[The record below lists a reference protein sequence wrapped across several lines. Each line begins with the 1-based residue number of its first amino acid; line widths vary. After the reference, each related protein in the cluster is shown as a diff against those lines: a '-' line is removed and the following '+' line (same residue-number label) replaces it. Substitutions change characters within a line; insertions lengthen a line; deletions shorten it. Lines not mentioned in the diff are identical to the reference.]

1 VTAGPTNIRLVGL
14 GIVFAIAVASWG
26 LTCAAWRFDRV
37 AAGVVPLDP
46 REFARMTVV
55 VIGSGGPHPDPNRR
69 GPAVAL
75 AAGKDVLLVD
85 AGRGVA
91 EGLRSAKL
99 PVTQPGIVLLS
110 SLLPENAVGLDDLLA
125 ARWQAGETT
134 PLRVYGPPGT
144 AALARE
150 LESALREPG
159 RSLWGALGIA
169 GEPPGLEAHEVEDGF
184 TLAQG
189 NLSLR
194 AGALPGGPVPALAWH
209 AEWRG
214 RSALVSRVGFAPDAL
229 AREARGAQLWL
240 HEAVML
246 PTPEQVKEFGVE
258 ADPERLR
265 HEAALWTAVA
275 QSGVLAQRA
284 GTETLVLVRLWP
296 PPVYALQITSQV
308 DDAFAGR
315 IVVADDGD
323 EITP

>member
-1 VTAGPTNIRLVGL
+1 VISGPTNIRLVGL
-14 GIVFAIAVASWG
+14 GLIFAVGAGAWA

-46 REFARMTVV
+46 REFARLTVV
-55 VIGSGGPHPDPNRR
+55 VLGSGGPHPDPNRR

-75 AAGKDVLLVD
+75 GAGKDVVLVD

-91 EGLRSAKL
+91 EGLRAAKL

-125 ARWQAGETT
+125 ARWQAGETA
-134 PLRVYGPPGT
+134 PLRLYGPPGT

-150 LESALREPG
+150 LESALRSSG

-169 GEPPGLEAHEVEDGF
+169 GDPPGLEAHEVEDGF
-184 TLAQG
+184 SLAQG
-189 NLSLR
+189 DLSLR
-194 AGALPGGPVPALAWH
+194 AAALPGGPVPALAWR

-214 RSALVSRVGFAPDAL
+214 RIAFVSSVGFAPDVL
-229 AREARGAQLWL
+229 AREARGANLWL
-240 HEAVML
+240 HEAVTL
-246 PTPEQVKEFGVE
+246 PTPEQVKEFGIE
-258 ADPERLR
+258 ADPERLQ
-265 HEAALWTAVA
+265 HEAALWTSIA

-284 GTETLVLVRLWP
+284 GTDTLVLVRLWP
-296 PPVYALQITSQV
+296 PPVYALQVTSQV
-308 DDAFAGR
+308 DDTFDGR
-315 IVVADDGD
+315 VVVADDGE

>member
-1 VTAGPTNIRLVGL
+1 VTSGPTNVRLL
-14 GIVFAIAVASWG
+14 GFGIAFAVAAACWA

-46 REFARMTVV
+46 RDFERLTVV

-91 EGLRSAKL
+91 EGLRAAKL

-125 ARWQAGETT
+125 ARWQTGQTA

-150 LESALREPG
+150 LESALRNSG
-159 RSLWGALGIA
+159 RFSWGALGIA
-169 GEPPGLEAHEVEDGF
+169 GDPPGLEAHEVEDGF

-189 NLSLR
+189 DVSLR
-194 AGALPGGPVPALAWH
+194 AAALPGGPVPALAWR

-214 RSALVSRVGFAPDAL
+214 RSALVSSVGFAPDAL
-229 AREARGAQLWL
+229 AREARGAHLWL

-265 HEAALWTAVA
+265 HEAALWTGVA
-275 QSGVLAQRA
+275 QSGVLAERA

-296 PPVYALQITSQV
+296 PPVYSFQITSQV

-315 IVVADDGD
+315 IVVPGDGE

>member
-1 VTAGPTNIRLVGL
+1 VSSGPANVRLVGL
-14 GIVFAIAVASWG
+14 AIAFAVAAACWA
-26 LTCAAWRFDRV
+26 LTCAAWRFDKV

-46 REFARMTVV
+46 REFERLTVV
-55 VIGSGGPHPDPNRR
+55 VLGSGGAHPDPNRR

-75 AAGKDVLLVD
+75 AAGRDVVLVD

-91 EGLRSAKL
+91 ESLRSAKL

-134 PLRVYGPPGT
+134 PLRLYGPPGT

-150 LESALREPG
+150 LETALRSSG
-159 RSLWGALGIA
+159 RSLWGALGIG
-169 GEPPGLEAHEVEDGF
+169 GEPPGLEPHELDDGF
-184 TLAQG
+184 AFEQ
-189 NLSLR
+189 NELSLR
-194 AGALPGGPVPALAWH
+194 ASVLPGGPVPALAWR

-214 RSALVSRVGFAPDAL
+214 RSAIVSSVGFAPEVL
-229 AREARGAQLWL
+229 GREARGAHLWV

-265 HEAALWTAVA
+265 HEAALWTGVA

-296 PPVYALQITSQV
+296 PPVYDFQITSQV

-315 IVVADDGD
+315 IVVADDG
-323 EITP
+323 EEVTP

>member
-1 VTAGPTNIRLVGL
+1 MTAGPTNVRLIGFGL
-14 GIVFAIAVASWG
+14 VFAVVVASWA

-46 REFARMTVV
+46 RDFERLTVV
-55 VIGSGGPHPDPNRR
+55 VLGSGGPHPDPNRR

-91 EGLRSAKL
+91 EGLRAAKL

-110 SLLPENAVGLDDLLA
+110 SHLPENAVGLDDLLA
-125 ARWQAGETT
+125 ARWQAGETA
-134 PLRVYGPPGT
+134 PLRLYGPPGT
-144 AALARE
+144 VALARE
-150 LESALREPG
+150 LESALRNSG

-169 GEPPGLEAHEVEDGF
+169 GDPPGLEAHEVDDGF

-189 NLSLR
+189 EMTLR
-194 AGALPGGPVPALAWH
+194 AAALTGGPVLALAWR

-214 RSALVSRVGFAPDAL
+214 RSALVSSVGFAADLL
-229 AREARGAQLWL
+229 AREARGANLWL
-240 HEAVML
+240 HEAVTL
-246 PTPEQVKEFGVE
+246 PTPEQVKEYGIE
-258 ADPERLR
+258 ADPKRLE
-265 HEAALWTAVA
+265 HEAALWTSVA
-275 QSGVLAQRA
+275 QSGLLAQRA
-284 GTETLVLVRLWP
+284 GTETLALVRLWP
-296 PPVYALQITSQV
+296 PPVYAFQVTSQV

-315 IVVADDGD
+315 IVVADDGE

>member
-1 VTAGPTNIRLVGL
+1 MTAGPTNVRLIGFGL
-14 GIVFAIAVASWG
+14 VFAVVVASWA

-46 REFARMTVV
+46 RDFARLTVV
-55 VIGSGGPHPDPNRR
+55 VLGSGGPHPDPNRR

-91 EGLRSAKL
+91 EGLRAAKL

-125 ARWQAGETT
+125 ARWQAGETA
-134 PLRVYGPPGT
+134 PLRLYGPPGT

-150 LESALREPG
+150 LESALRNSG
-159 RSLWGALGIA
+159 RSLWAALGIA
-169 GEPPGLEAHEVEDGF
+169 GDPPGLDAHDVDDGF
-184 TLAQG
+184 TLAPG
-189 NLSLR
+189 EMSLR
-194 AGALPGGPVPALAWH
+194 AGALPGGPVPALAWR

-214 RSALVSRVGFAPDAL
+214 RSALVSSVGFAPDLL
-229 AREARGAQLWL
+229 AREARGAHLWL
-240 HEAVML
+240 HEAVTL
-246 PTPEQVKEFGVE
+246 PTPEQVKEFGIE

-265 HEAALWTAVA
+265 HEAALWTSVA

-284 GTETLVLVRLWP
+284 GTETLALVRLWP
-296 PPVYALQITSQV
+296 PPVYSLQITSQV

-315 IVVADDGD
+315 IVVADDGE